1 MSTLPLGLAGA
12 DTGRILEFTHMKTM
26 LFGAAAMVL
35 LTAASASADVQLSM
49 QNGRVTIVAKDASVR
64 QILTEW
70 AKVGHTK
77 IVNVERIPGGPMTL
91 ELRNVPEAQALDVLL
106 RTLSGYIT
114 APRATDAANLSQYDR
129 IIIMPTIAS
138 ARPAPA
144 AAPPPVFQQQAPQFT
159 PQAPVVDD
167 DADDERPA
175 ANAQMPPAGAGAGV
189 AVAPQVMP
197 GGNRGPVFGNAPRG
211 PEIAPQGTYPGMPPG
226 GLPPQLQNPNQPP
239 PPAATPTAPF
249 GGVAVPGMIVAP
261 PPGQQQPGQIQQAQP
276 QPGQPVRRP
285 GGQPN

>member
-1 MSTLPLGLAGA
+1 MSESPLGLAIAG
-12 DTGRILEFTHMKTM
+12 TGRILEFTHMKSM
-26 LFGAAAMVL
+26 LFGAAIVL
-35 LTAASASADVQLSM
+35 LSAASASADVQLTM

-70 AKVGHTK
+70 ARVGHTK

-114 APRATDAANLSQYDR
+114 APRAADAANLSQFDR

-138 ARPAPA
+138 ARPATA
-144 AAPPPVFQQQAPQFT
+144 APPPPVFQQQPQFT

-167 DADDERPA
+167 DTDDERPA
-175 ANAQMPPAGAGAGV
+175 PNVQMPPQGVGGAYV
-189 AVAPQVMP
+189 QPPQVTP
-197 GGNRGPVFGNAPRG
+197 GNNRGPVFSSAPRG

-226 GLPPQLQNPNQPP
+226 GGLPTQQQNPNQPP
-239 PPAATPTAPF
+239 VPTPSPTAPF

-261 PPGQQQPGQIQQAQP
+261 PPGQQQPGQIQQPQQP

-285 GGQPN
+285 GGN

>member
-1 MSTLPLGLAGA
+1 
-12 DTGRILEFTHMKTM
+12 MKSM
-26 LFGAAAMVL
+26 LFGAAIVL
-35 LTAASASADVQLSM
+35 LSAASASADVQLTM

-70 AKVGHTK
+70 ARVGQTK
-77 IVNVERIPGGPMTL
+77 IVNVERVPGGPMTI
-91 ELRNVPEAQALDVLL
+91 ELRNVPEAQALEVLL

-114 APRATDAANLSQYDR
+114 APRAADASNLSQFDR

-138 ARPAPA
+138 ARPAA
-144 AAPPPVFQQQAPQFT
+144 AAPPPAVFQQPPQFT

-167 DADDERPA
+167 DADEERPA
-175 ANAQMPPAGAGAGV
+175 PTVAMPPAGPGGYV
-189 AVAPQVMP
+189 VPQAPTAMP
-197 GGNRGPVFGNAPRG
+197 GTNRGPVFNSAPRG

-226 GLPPQLQNPNQPP
+226 GGLPVQQQNPNQAPVP
-239 PPAATPTAPF
+239 TPSPTSPF

-261 PPGQQQPGQIQQAQP
+261 PPGQQQPGQIQQPQQQ

-285 GGQPN
+285 GGNN